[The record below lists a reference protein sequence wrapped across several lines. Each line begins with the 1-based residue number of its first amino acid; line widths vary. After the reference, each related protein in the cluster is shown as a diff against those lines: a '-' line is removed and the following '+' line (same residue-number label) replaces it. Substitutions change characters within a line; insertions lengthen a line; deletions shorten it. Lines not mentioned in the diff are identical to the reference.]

1 MVPKDPSGRFHRGG
15 DPCGTPSGTQRLPS
29 PLLAAAARLRRELA
43 GELGKKKRLQQKM
56 EQTEF
61 FFASRGGSTEL
72 KIKREDQ
79 YLSG

>member
-1 MVPKDPSGRFHRGG
+1 VA
-15 DPCGTPSGTQRLPS
+15 
-29 PLLAAAARLRRELA
+29 LLAAARLRQELA
-43 GELGKKKRLQQKM
+43 GELGKKEAVAEM